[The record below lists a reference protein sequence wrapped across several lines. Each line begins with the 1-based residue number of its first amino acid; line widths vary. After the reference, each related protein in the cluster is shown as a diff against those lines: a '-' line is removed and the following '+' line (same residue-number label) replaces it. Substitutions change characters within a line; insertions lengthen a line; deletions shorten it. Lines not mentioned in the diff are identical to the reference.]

1 MKKLAWFFTV
11 VLLSCTVLAQ
21 AQDVIKLPEP
31 QKTGGMPLMQ
41 ALSQRKSGRE
51 FSSQKLPLTTLS
63 SLLWA
68 AWGINRPDGHRT
80 APSAQNKQEMD
91 VYVAMSDG
99 LYLYEAA
106 QNQLRKILSDD
117 IRAAT
122 GTQDYV
128 KEAAVDLIYVADN
141 AKAGWKDSESIEF
154 YSGADTSFL
163 AQNVYLFCA
172 SEGLSAVVRGSIK
185 RPELA
190 KLMKLRPDQKITLAQ
205 SVGFAKK

>member
-1 MKKLAWFFTV
+1 MKKIVWFLTA
-11 VLLSCTVLAQ
+11 VLLGCTVLAQ
-21 AQDVIKLPEP
+21 AQEVIKLPEP
-31 QKTGGMPLMQ
+31 KKTGGMPLMQ
-41 ALSQRKSGRE
+41 ALSERKSGRV
-51 FSSQKLPLTTLS
+51 FSSEKLPLTTLS

-91 VYVAMSDG
+91 VYVAMSNG

-122 GTQDYV
+122 GMQDYV
-128 KEAAVDLIYVADN
+128 KEAAIDLVYVADV
-141 AKAGWKDSESIEF
+141 AKAGWKDAESIEF

-172 SEGLSAVVRGSIK
+172 SEGLSAVVRGSIR

-205 SVGFAKK
+205 SVGFPKK